1 MMCIMDLKET
11 QLNVKRFARSIAHT
25 NYSFGNRTP
34 NLFLSRSA
42 VNQLLLTLRKFS
54 FLFTLIHILLF
65 TTSIVVLL
73 LLLNTS
79 TLFTSRSSRNVRLRD
94 NSLERPW
101 AFVVLCVVV
110 CEMRE
115 RNGTPYC
122 APLALRP
129 EVNSSCPL
137 DILFMV

>member
-79 TLFTSRSSRNVRLRD
+79 TLFTSRNVR
-94 NSLERPW
+94 
-101 AFVVLCVVV
+101 A
-110 CEMRE
+110 
-115 RNGTPYC
+115 
-122 APLALRP
+122 
-129 EVNSSCPL
+129 
-137 DILFMV
+137 